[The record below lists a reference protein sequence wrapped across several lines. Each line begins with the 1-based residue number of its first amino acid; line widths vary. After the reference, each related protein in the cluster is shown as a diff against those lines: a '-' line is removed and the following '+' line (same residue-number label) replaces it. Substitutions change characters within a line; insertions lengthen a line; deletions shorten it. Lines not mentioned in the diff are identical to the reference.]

1 MRLWDTTNFSLVDAI
16 YNFLGIIFPNCRD
29 ALKLVEKGQETPLK
43 WHEKFAL
50 KYNSPL
56 CLHCNCNRE
65 KFDKEYGKENRRSR
79 THGSAF
85 IEYFLRGVVRRVE
98 LRSGVTW

>member
-1 MRLWDTTNFSLVDAI
+1 MGHKNFSLVDAI

-65 KFDKEYGKENRRSR
+65 KFDKEYGKLKNAEAERTARRSSS
-79 THGSAF
+79 TS
-85 IEYFLRGVVRRVE
+85 
-98 LRSGVTW
+98 

>member
-1 MRLWDTTNFSLVDAI
+1 MIMGQQKFSLADAV
-16 YNFLGIIFPNCRD
+16 YGFLGHIFPSCSD
-29 ALKLVEKGQETPLK
+29 ALKLVEKGQNTPLK

-65 KFDKEYGKENRRSR
+65 KFDKEYEKLKAIESSRSKN
-79 THGSAF
+79 
-85 IEYFLRGVVRRVE
+85 
-98 LRSGVTW
+98 